1 MSEKSPS
8 DTTYVKGNL
17 DQRRKWIVRL
27 VILFITMAISYSVY
41 WYLTSRHYEYT
52 DDAYVAANM
61 VQITPQVAGTVV
73 SVAVNETDFVRAGEV
88 LITLDSTNQEVALE
102 EANAKLAQTVR
113 EVRAIYIATH
123 GLTATVAQHRAEL
136 QQAQADLLNAQTD
149 FVRRQPLVLTGAVS
163 VEEFQ
168 HAKTALEVAHNHVLA
183 LTETMNNASE
193 QLQGNLALTSGLTT
207 RTHPKVISAATEVKL
222 AYLNFKRCEIISP
235 IEGYVG
241 KRNVQLGQRIAIG
254 APLLTIIP
262 LKKIWVDANYKEPQ
276 LRHIRI
282 GQSVSLKADIYGEK
296 VDYHARVIGIGSGT
310 GSAFALLPA
319 QNATGNWIK
328 VVQRVPVRIAL
339 NPAEVVAHPL
349 RVGMSVES
357 TVDTS
362 STGTQV
368 LADATMPR
376 DATFTKLYESEGKAS
391 DALVQNIIIQNIGDK
406 LVPKATH

>member
-27 VILFITMAISYSVY
+27 VILFITLAISYSVY

-235 IEGYVG
+235 
-241 KRNVQLGQRIAIG
+241 
-254 APLLTIIP
+254 
-262 LKKIWVDANYKEPQ
+262 
-276 LRHIRI
+276 
-282 GQSVSLKADIYGEK
+282 
-296 VDYHARVIGIGSGT
+296 
-310 GSAFALLPA
+310 
-319 QNATGNWIK
+319 
-328 VVQRVPVRIAL
+328 
-339 NPAEVVAHPL
+339 
-349 RVGMSVES
+349 MSYMS
-357 TVDTS
+357 
-362 STGTQV
+362 
-368 LADATMPR
+368 
-376 DATFTKLYESEGKAS
+376 
-391 DALVQNIIIQNIGDK
+391 
-406 LVPKATH
+406 